1 MKGPSAR
8 VVGRPTGAERQNPV
22 RDSPA
27 RGHDTDEVDYADA
40 RMWTARDAGSASA
53 PARESGRRTKPPP
66 PAIPSELRIRPERR
80 RPRRSPT
87 AGL

>member
-40 RMWTARDAGSASA
+40 
-53 PARESGRRTKPPP
+53 
-66 PAIPSELRIRPERR
+66 
-80 RPRRSPT
+80 
-87 AGL
+87 